1 MDNNA
6 CLYEGGDMDFMISM
20 CRHKQVEYRLRN
32 ISLMPPKM
40 KFMVQ
45 VDSHDLFLVARI
57 TSIVRWLMTMGM
69 ELVLVTNFRRYDSST
84 LITNFP
90 TKLFASIL

>member
-6 CLYEGGDMDFMISM
+6 CLYEGGDMDFMFSM

-40 KFMVQ
+40 KFMVH
-45 VDSHDLFLVARI
+45 VDSHNLFMVAKI
-57 TSIVRWLMTMGM
+57 TSVVDDYGYGI
-69 ELVLVTNFRRYDSST
+69 SISH
-84 LITNFP
+84 
-90 TKLFASIL
+90 KLQKL